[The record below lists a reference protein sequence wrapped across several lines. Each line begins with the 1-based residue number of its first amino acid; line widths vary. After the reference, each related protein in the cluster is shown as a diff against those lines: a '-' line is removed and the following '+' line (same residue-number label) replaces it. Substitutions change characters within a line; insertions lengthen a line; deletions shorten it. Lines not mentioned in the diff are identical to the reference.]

1 MLALYDYI
9 STPRTPLYL
18 FRLVL
23 NSNLNLS
30 LVSLGYHPSVI
41 KAPWLLIWILLS
53 EILVQDT
60 LSPSPSSS
68 SPTPIS
74 PREFYRV
81 SLPRRF
87 YWRGPSSH
95 GGKHRVYRV
104 CVCVSL
110 GVPRVHRRVLR
121 VPRVFPSLPLGFEV
135 NPRDRATHG
144 VLDLI
149 IWYQQL
155 LVTADLTPH
164 PPDFVSRKFSK
175 KSPKIAPNCLLTDL

>member
-1 MLALYDYI
+1 M
-9 STPRTPLYL
+9 
-18 FRLVL
+18 
-23 NSNLNLS
+23 NSNLPLS

-41 KAPWLLIWILLS
+41 KAPWLLTLILLS
-53 EILVQDT
+53 EILVQVT

-74 PREFYRV
+74 LREFCHV
-81 SLPRRF
+81 PLPRRF

-104 CVCVSL
+104 VCVRESRSSSCSS
-110 GVPRVHRRVLR
+110 PCSSCSSR
-121 VPRVFPSLPLGFEV
+121 FPIFPLGFEV

-155 LVTADLTPH
+155 LVTADLTSH
-164 PPDFVSRKFSK
+164 PPDFVPRKFSK
-175 KSPKIAPNCLLTDL
+175 KNPQK